1 MLKHSINFFWP
12 AEKGNQSRGA
22 AYVMENYFE
31 DLCFMLQCVSDKLT
45 NMCTVYTHLRRTCVY
60 EIHANSCPPAPC
72 YRITCP
78 RQWQDGAHLLTVPQL
93 FHHRS
98 TSNSM
103 PTIRFRC
110 RKEPDGG
117 FQCLDLSDDVNNPC
131 TM

>member
-1 MLKHSINFFWP
+1 
-12 AEKGNQSRGA
+12 
-22 AYVMENYFE
+22 MENDFE
-31 DLCFMLQCVSDKLT
+31 DFCFMLRCVSDKLT

-60 EIHANSCPPAPC
+60 EIHANSWPPAPC

-117 FQCLDLSDDVNNPC
+117 FQRFDLSDVNNPC